1 MIHVLNCHYRKY
13 DLMPIIAE
21 QYDLEEPYYYAV
33 AVARQ
38 PDKDTDLLYLKGL

>member
-1 MIHVLNCHYRKY
+1 
-13 DLMPIIAE
+13 MPIISE